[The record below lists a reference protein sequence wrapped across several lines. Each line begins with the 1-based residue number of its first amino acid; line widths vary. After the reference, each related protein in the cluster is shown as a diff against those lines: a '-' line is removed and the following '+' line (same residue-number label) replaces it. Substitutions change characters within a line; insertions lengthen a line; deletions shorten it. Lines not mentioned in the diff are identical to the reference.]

1 MIDIE
6 DKIENLKM
14 EQKIIKKLKEKN
26 LTTIKDIWVLKRKEL
41 KEKEFNDS
49 EIKSIV
55 IALELEGLDL
65 NKKIYD

>member
-1 MIDIE
+1 MIDID
-6 DKIENLKM
+6 DKIENLKL